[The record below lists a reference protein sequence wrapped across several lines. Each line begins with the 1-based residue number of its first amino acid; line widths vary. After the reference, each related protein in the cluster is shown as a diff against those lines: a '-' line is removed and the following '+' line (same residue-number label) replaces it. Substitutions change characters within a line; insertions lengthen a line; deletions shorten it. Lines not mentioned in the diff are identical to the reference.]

1 MDGIKLKKGGIMDTH
16 YLDLRIGIDSID
28 LVKEGNIEGAKVA
41 LGVSE
46 DANVLSEFCNMLAE
60 KIGASISKFSN
71 VSIVNGN
78 ITLAQQQDPVETLVP
93 KQPQYDELSTPEP
106 EPKTVFGDG
115 DVDMDEEIPLIPDS
129 QGGEESYI
137 DEATGKLLVKSF
149 DTVFDVRNQGGNII
163 KFIVKNDIYN
173 TSILER
179 ELNLAHDEVEI
190 NESIEEDY
198 IVQYTDV
205 EGNNQIIG
213 GNIIG

>member
-1 MDGIKLKKGGIMDTH
+1 MDTH

-71 VSIVNGN
+71 VSIVSGN
-78 ITLAQQQDPVETLVP
+78 ITLAQQQEPVEAPTP
-93 KQPQYDELSTPEP
+93 SYSEDTYKQQYDELPTLEPEP
-106 EPKTVFGDG
+106 ETEF
-115 DVDMDEEIPLIPDS
+115 VDMDEEIPLIPDS

-179 ELNLAHDEVEI
+179 ELNLTHDEVEI

>member
-1 MDGIKLKKGGIMDTH
+1 MDTH

-71 VSIVNGN
+71 VSIVSGN
-78 ITLAQQQDPVETLVP
+78 ITLAQQQESVEDSTP
-93 KQPQYDELSTPEP
+93 SYSEDTYKQPQYDELPTLEPEP
-106 EPKTVFGDG
+106 ETEF
-115 DVDMDEEIPLIPDS
+115 VDMDEEIPLIPDS

>member
-1 MDGIKLKKGGIMDTH
+1 MDTH

-71 VSIVNGN
+71 VSIVSGN
-78 ITLAQQQDPVETLVP
+78 ITLAQQQEPVEPPTP
-93 KQPQYDELSTPEP
+93 SYSEDTYKQPQYDELSTLEPEP
-106 EPKTVFGDG
+106 ETEF
-115 DVDMDEEIPLIPDS
+115 VDMDEEIPLIPDS

>member
-1 MDGIKLKKGGIMDTH
+1 MDTH
-16 YLDLRIGIDSID
+16 YLDLRIGIDSIE

-46 DANVLSEFCNMLAE
+46 DTKVLSEFCNMLVE

-78 ITLAQQQDPVETLVP
+78 LTLAQQPEPVETPTPSYAEDIIEP
-93 KQPQYDELSTPEP
+93 KYDESLTPEP
-106 EPKTVFGDG
+106 ETEF
-115 DVDMDEEIPLIPDS
+115 VDIDEEIPLIPDS

-213 GNIIG
+213 GKIIG

>member
-1 MDGIKLKKGGIMDTH
+1 MDTH

-71 VSIVNGN
+71 VSIVSGN
-78 ITLAQQQDPVETLVP
+78 ITLAQQQEPVEAPTP
-93 KQPQYDELSTPEP
+93 SYSEDTYKQPQYDELSTLEPEP
-106 EPKTVFGDG
+106 ETEF
-115 DVDMDEEIPLIPDS
+115 VDMDEEIPLIPVS

>member
-1 MDGIKLKKGGIMDTH
+1 MDTH

-71 VSIVNGN
+71 VSIVSGN
-78 ITLAQQQDPVETLVP
+78 ITLAQQQEPVEAPTP
-93 KQPQYDELSTPEP
+93 SYSEDTYKQQYDELPTLEPEP
-106 EPKTVFGDG
+106 ETEF
-115 DVDMDEEIPLIPDS
+115 VDMDEEIPLIPDS

>member
-1 MDGIKLKKGGIMDTH
+1 MDTH
-16 YLDLRIGIDSID
+16 YLDLRIGIDSIE

-46 DANVLSEFCNMLAE
+46 DTKVLSEFCNMLAE

-78 ITLAQQQDPVETLVP
+78 ITLAQQPEPETPTPSYAEDIVE
-93 KQPQYDELSTPEP
+93 PQYDEPSTSYPET
-106 EPKTVFGDG
+106 EFVA
-115 DVDMDEEIPLIPDS
+115 MDEEIPQIPDS
-129 QGGEESYI
+129 QGGEEAYI
-137 DEATGKLLVKSF
+137 DETTGKLLVKAF

-163 KFIVKNDIYN
+163 KFIVKNDNYN

-213 GNIIG
+213 GKIIG

>member
-1 MDGIKLKKGGIMDTH
+1 MDTH

-78 ITLAQQQDPVETLVP
+78 ITLAQQQDPVETQP
-93 KQPQYDELSTPEP
+93 PSYSEDTYKQPQYDELLTPEP
-106 EPKTVFGDG
+106 DPKTVFGD
-115 DVDMDEEIPLIPDS
+115 VDMDDS

>member
-1 MDGIKLKKGGIMDTH
+1 MDTH

-78 ITLAQQQDPVETLVP
+78 ITLAQQQEPVEAPTP
-93 KQPQYDELSTPEP
+93 SYSEDTYKQPQYDELPTLEPEP
-106 EPKTVFGDG
+106 EPEFV
-115 DVDMDEEIPLIPDS
+115 DEEIPLIPDS

>member
-1 MDGIKLKKGGIMDTH
+1 MDTH

-71 VSIVNGN
+71 VSIVSGN
-78 ITLAQQQDPVETLVP
+78 ITLGQQQEPVEAPTP
-93 KQPQYDELSTPEP
+93 SYSEDTYKQHQYDELPTLEPEP
-106 EPKTVFGDG
+106 ETEFM
-115 DVDMDEEIPLIPDS
+115 DMDEEIPLIPDS

>member
-1 MDGIKLKKGGIMDTH
+1 MDTH

-78 ITLAQQQDPVETLVP
+78 ITLAQQQEPVEAQTP
-93 KQPQYDELSTPEP
+93 SYSEDTYKQPQYDELPTLEPEP
-106 EPKTVFGDG
+106 EFV
-115 DVDMDEEIPLIPDS
+115 DEEIPLIPDS

>member
-1 MDGIKLKKGGIMDTH
+1 MDTH

-71 VSIVNGN
+71 VSIVSGN
-78 ITLAQQQDPVETLVP
+78 ITLAQQQEPVEAPTP
-93 KQPQYDELSTPEP
+93 SYSEDTYKQPQYDELPTLEPEP
-106 EPKTVFGDG
+106 EPETEF
-115 DVDMDEEIPLIPDS
+115 VDIDEEIHLIPDS

>member
-1 MDGIKLKKGGIMDTH
+1 MDTH

-28 LVKEGNIEGAKVA
+28 LVKKGNIEGTKVA

-78 ITLAQQQDPVETLVP
+78 ITLAQQQEPVETLVP

-106 EPKTVFGDG
+106 EPKTVFGDV

-129 QGGEESYI
+129 QGGEEPYI

>member
-1 MDGIKLKKGGIMDTH
+1 MDTH

-78 ITLAQQQDPVETLVP
+78 ITLAQQQDPVEAQTP
-93 KQPQYDELSTPEP
+93 SYSEDTYKQPQHDKLPTLEPEP
-106 EPKTVFGDG
+106 ETEFV
-115 DVDMDEEIPLIPDS
+115 DVDEEIPLIPDS

-213 GNIIG
+213 GKIIG

>member
-1 MDGIKLKKGGIMDTH
+1 MDTH

-28 LVKEGNIEGAKVA
+28 LIKEGNIEGAKAA

-71 VSIVNGN
+71 VSIVSGN
-78 ITLAQQQDPVETLVP
+78 ITLSQKQEPVEAPMPSYSEDTY
-93 KQPQYDELSTPEP
+93 KQPQYDELSTLEPEP
-106 EPKTVFGDG
+106 EPETEF
-115 DVDMDEEIPLIPDS
+115 VDMDEEIPLIPDS

>member
-1 MDGIKLKKGGIMDTH
+1 MDTH

-78 ITLAQQQDPVETLVP
+78 ITLAQQQDPVETQP
-93 KQPQYDELSTPEP
+93 PSYSEDTYKQPQYDELPTLEP
-106 EPKTVFGDG
+106 EPKTEF
-115 DVDMDEEIPLIPDS
+115 VDMDEEIPLIPDS
-129 QGGEESYI
+129 QGGEEPYI
-137 DEATGKLLVKSF
+137 DETTGKLLVKSF

>member
-1 MDGIKLKKGGIMDTH
+1 MDTH

-28 LVKEGNIEGAKVA
+28 LIKEGNIEGAKVA

-71 VSIVNGN
+71 VSIVSGN
-78 ITLAQQQDPVETLVP
+78 ITLAQQQEPVEAPTP
-93 KQPQYDELSTPEP
+93 SYSEDTYKQQYDELPTLEPEP
-106 EPKTVFGDG
+106 ETEF
-115 DVDMDEEIPLIPDS
+115 VDMDEEIPLIPDS

>member
-1 MDGIKLKKGGIMDTH
+1 MDTH

-71 VSIVNGN
+71 VSIVSGN
-78 ITLAQQQDPVETLVP
+78 ITLAQQQEPVETQP
-93 KQPQYDELSTPEP
+93 PSYSEDTYKQPQYDELPTLEPEP
-106 EPKTVFGDG
+106 EPETEF
-115 DVDMDEEIPLIPDS
+115 VDIDEEITLTPDS

>member
-1 MDGIKLKKGGIMDTH
+1 MDTH

-78 ITLAQQQDPVETLVP
+78 ITLAQQQEPVETQTP
-93 KQPQYDELSTPEP
+93 SYSEDTYKQPQYDELPTLEP
-106 EPKTVFGDG
+106 EPDFV
-115 DVDMDEEIPLIPDS
+115 DVDEEIPLIPDS

>member
-1 MDGIKLKKGGIMDTH
+1 MDTH

-28 LVKEGNIEGAKVA
+28 LIKEGNIEGAKVA

-71 VSIVNGN
+71 VSIVSGN
-78 ITLAQQQDPVETLVP
+78 ITLAQQQEPVEAPTP
-93 KQPQYDELSTPEP
+93 SYSEDTYKQTQYDELPTLEPEP
-106 EPKTVFGDG
+106 ETEF
-115 DVDMDEEIPLIPDS
+115 VDMDEEISLIPDS

-179 ELNLAHDEVEI
+179 ELNLTHDEVEI

>member
-1 MDGIKLKKGGIMDTH
+1 MDTH

-93 KQPQYDELSTPEP
+93 KQPQYDELSTPTPEP
-106 EPKTVFGDG
+106 EPKTVFGDGDG

>member
-1 MDGIKLKKGGIMDTH
+1 MDTH

-71 VSIVNGN
+71 VSIVSGN
-78 ITLAQQQDPVETLVP
+78 ITLAQQQEPVEPVETLVP

-106 EPKTVFGDG
+106 EPKTVFGD
-115 DVDMDEEIPLIPDS
+115 VDMDEEIPLIPDS
-129 QGGEESYI
+129 QGGEGSYI

>member
-1 MDGIKLKKGGIMDTH
+1 MDTH

-78 ITLAQQQDPVETLVP
+78 ITLAQQQEPVETQP
-93 KQPQYDELSTPEP
+93 PSYSEDNYKQPQYDELPTLEP
-106 EPKTVFGDG
+106 EPKTVFGD
-115 DVDMDEEIPLIPDS
+115 VDMDDS

-179 ELNLAHDEVEI
+179 ELNLTHDEVEI

>member
-1 MDGIKLKKGGIMDTH
+1 MDTH

-78 ITLAQQQDPVETLVP
+78 ITLAQQQEPVEAPTP
-93 KQPQYDELSTPEP
+93 SYSEDTYKQPQYDELSTLEPEP
-106 EPKTVFGDG
+106 ETEF
-115 DVDMDEEIPLIPDS
+115 VDMDEEIPLIPDS

>member
-1 MDGIKLKKGGIMDTH
+1 MDTH

-78 ITLAQQQDPVETLVP
+78 ITLAQQQEPVETQTP
-93 KQPQYDELSTPEP
+93 SYSEDTYKQPQYDELPTLEPEP
-106 EPKTVFGDG
+106 EPEPEF
-115 DVDMDEEIPLIPDS
+115 VDMDEEIPLIPDS

>member
-1 MDGIKLKKGGIMDTH
+1 MDTH

-71 VSIVNGN
+71 VSIVSGN
-78 ITLAQQQDPVETLVP
+78 ITLAQQQEPVETP
-93 KQPQYDELSTPEP
+93 TPSYSEDTYKQPQYDELSTLEPEP
-106 EPKTVFGDG
+106 EPEPEF
-115 DVDMDEEIPLIPDS
+115 VDMDEEIPLIPDS

>member
-1 MDGIKLKKGGIMDTH
+1 MDTH

-71 VSIVNGN
+71 VSIVSGN
-78 ITLAQQQDPVETLVP
+78 ITLPQQQEPVDAPTHSYSEDTY
-93 KQPQYDELSTPEP
+93 KQPQYDELPTLEPEP
-106 EPKTVFGDG
+106 ETEFVT
-115 DVDMDEEIPLIPDS
+115 MDEEIHQIPDS
-129 QGGEESYI
+129 QGGEEAYI
-137 DEATGKLLVKSF
+137 DETTGKLLVKAF

-163 KFIVKNDIYN
+163 KFIVKNDSYN

-213 GNIIG
+213 GKIIG

>member
-1 MDGIKLKKGGIMDTH
+1 MDTH

-28 LVKEGNIEGAKVA
+28 LVKEGNIDGAKVA

-71 VSIVNGN
+71 VSIVSGN
-78 ITLAQQQDPVETLVP
+78 ITLAQQQEPVEAPTP
-93 KQPQYDELSTPEP
+93 SYSEDTYKQPQYDELSTLEPEP
-106 EPKTVFGDG
+106 ETEF
-115 DVDMDEEIPLIPDS
+115 VDMDEEIPDS

>member
-1 MDGIKLKKGGIMDTH
+1 MDTH
-16 YLDLRIGIDSID
+16 YLDLRIGIDSIE

-46 DANVLSEFCNMLAE
+46 DTKVLSEFCNMLAE

-78 ITLAQQQDPVETLVP
+78 LALAQQPEPETP
-93 KQPQYDELSTPEP
+93 APSYAEDIIEPQYDEPSTSDPET
-106 EPKTVFGDG
+106 EFVT
-115 DVDMDEEIPLIPDS
+115 MDEEIPQIPDS
-129 QGGEESYI
+129 QGGQETYI
-137 DEATGKLLVKSF
+137 DETTGRLLVKAF

-163 KFIVKNDIYN
+163 KFIVKNDNYN

-213 GNIIG
+213 GKIIG

>member
-1 MDGIKLKKGGIMDTH
+1 MDTH

-46 DANVLSEFCNMLAE
+46 DTNVLSEFCNMLAE

-78 ITLAQQQDPVETLVP
+78 ITLAQQQEPVEAPTP
-93 KQPQYDELSTPEP
+93 SYSEDTYKQPQYDELPTEPEP
-106 EPKTVFGDG
+106 ETEFA
-115 DVDMDEEIPLIPDS
+115 DMDEEIPLITDS

-179 ELNLAHDEVEI
+179 ELNLTHDEVEI

-213 GNIIG
+213 GNIID

>member
-1 MDGIKLKKGGIMDTH
+1 MDTH
-16 YLDLRIGIDSID
+16 YLDLRIGIDSIE

-46 DANVLSEFCNMLAE
+46 DTKVLSEFCNMLAE

-78 ITLAQQQDPVETLVP
+78 LTLAQQPEPVEAST
-93 KQPQYDELSTPEP
+93 QSYAEDIIEPQYDEPSTSDHEA
-106 EPKTVFGDG
+106 EFVT
-115 DVDMDEEIPLIPDS
+115 MDEEIPQIPDS
-129 QGGEESYI
+129 QGGQETYI
-137 DEATGKLLVKSF
+137 DETTGKLLVKAF

-163 KFIVKNDIYN
+163 KFIVKNDNYN

-213 GNIIG
+213 GKIIG

>member
-1 MDGIKLKKGGIMDTH
+1 MDTH

-78 ITLAQQQDPVETLVP
+78 ITLAQQQEPVETLVP

-106 EPKTVFGDG
+106 EPKTVFGDV

>member
-1 MDGIKLKKGGIMDTH
+1 MDTH
-16 YLDLRIGIDSID
+16 YLDLRIGIDSIN
-28 LVKEGNIEGAKVA
+28 LIKEGNIEGAKVA

-71 VSIVNGN
+71 VSIVSGN
-78 ITLAQQQDPVETLVP
+78 ITLAQQQEPVEDPTP
-93 KQPQYDELSTPEP
+93 SYSEDTYKQSQYDELPTLEPEP
-106 EPKTVFGDG
+106 ETEF
-115 DVDMDEEIPLIPDS
+115 VDMDEEIPLIPDS

>member
-1 MDGIKLKKGGIMDTH
+1 MDTH

-71 VSIVNGN
+71 VSIVSGN
-78 ITLAQQQDPVETLVP
+78 ITLAQQQEPVEAPTP
-93 KQPQYDELSTPEP
+93 SYSEDTYKQPQYDELSTLEPEP
-106 EPKTVFGDG
+106 ETEF
-115 DVDMDEEIPLIPDS
+115 VDMDEEIPLIPDS

>member
-1 MDGIKLKKGGIMDTH
+1 MDTH

-28 LVKEGNIEGAKVA
+28 LIKEGNIEGAKVA

-71 VSIVNGN
+71 VSIVSGN
-78 ITLAQQQDPVETLVP
+78 ITLAQQQEPVEDPTP
-93 KQPQYDELSTPEP
+93 SYSEDTYKQPQYDELPTLEPEP
-106 EPKTVFGDG
+106 EF
-115 DVDMDEEIPLIPDS
+115 VDMDEEVPLIPDS

>member
-1 MDGIKLKKGGIMDTH
+1 MDTH
-16 YLDLRIGIDSID
+16 YLDLRIGIDSIE

-46 DANVLSEFCNMLAE
+46 DTKVLSEFCNMLAE

-78 ITLAQQQDPVETLVP
+78 ITLAQQPEPETP
-93 KQPQYDELSTPEP
+93 TPSYAEDIIEPQYDEPSTSYPET
-106 EPKTVFGDG
+106 EFVA
-115 DVDMDEEIPLIPDS
+115 MDEEIPQIPDS
-129 QGGEESYI
+129 QGGEEAYI
-137 DEATGKLLVKSF
+137 DETTGKLLVKAF

-163 KFIVKNDIYN
+163 KFIVKNDNYN

-213 GNIIG
+213 GKIIG

>member
-1 MDGIKLKKGGIMDTH
+1 MDTH

-28 LVKEGNIEGAKVA
+28 LVKEGNIDGAKVA

-78 ITLAQQQDPVETLVP
+78 ITLAQQQEPVETLVP

-106 EPKTVFGDG
+106 EPKTVFGDV
-115 DVDMDEEIPLIPDS
+115 DMDMDEEIPLIPDS